1 MTPGTFNGERVP
13 LDHYPRL
20 GYALIRDEAVVYCDL
35 AGGEHCARVGMPFD
49 GLTIPR
55 FFWRLAG
62 PPMRTP
68 LLQAGA
74 VHDDYCFRALAVPAG
89 VGRDAL
95 RLEGDRLFREMVSVL
110 GAGDVEAW
118 YLFRSVRLGAWA
130 ARNDPIRPHYIEEYE
145 AFMAWYVTTLKVVK
159 EVKPQLEVGAGNEI
173 HCDI

>member
-1 MTPGTFNGERVP
+1 MTPGTFNSERLA

-20 GYALIRDEAVVYCDL
+20 GYALVQEAVVYWDIL
-35 AGGEHCARVGMPFD
+35 GVEHGARVGMPFD

-74 VHDDYCFRALAVPAG
+74 VHDDYCFRALALPAG
-89 VGRDAL
+89 PGRDAL

-110 GAGDVEAW
+110 GAGGFEAW
-118 YLFRSVRLGAWA
+118 YLFRSVRVGAWD
-130 ARNDPIRPHYIEEYE
+130 ARNDPVRPHYIEEYE
-145 AFMAWYVTTLKVVK
+145 EFMAWYVTTLKVVT
-159 EVKPQLEVGAGNEI
+159 EVKPKTEIGNVK
-173 HCDI
+173 CLGSAV